1 MACCPPIPPYRYVPP
16 FAGFTEFT
24 ASIPK
29 LYFNVKSQEQRIHAM
44 CELINKLICYSDMLG
59 DKVSDDH
66 DAIEELIE
74 EFNKFK
80 NSGFLDYYEKQL
92 EAWIN
97 AHMADI
103 ISMYVKQVFFGLTL
117 DGHFVAYIP
126 EGSAWE
132 DVIFDTGAVY
142 DLDTYGRLILYYVTD
157 STSDVWQD
165 RNVVNDLSGMLDDFD
180 RRITANENQLYNPL
194 EQSEVNVND

>member
-44 CELINKLICYSDMLG
+44 CELINKLICYADMLG

-80 NSGFLDYYEKQL
+80 DSGFLDYYEKQL

>member
-1 MACCPPIPPYRYVPP
+1 MTCCPPAPPYRYVPP
-16 FAGFTEFT
+16 FVGFTEFT

-44 CELINKLICYSDMLG
+44 CELINKLICYADMLG

-66 DAIEELIE
+66 EAIEELIE
-74 EFNKFK
+74 EFNKFRD
-80 NSGFLDYYEKQL
+80 SGFLDYYEKQL

-103 ISMYVKQVFFGLTL
+103 VSMYVKQVFFGLTL
-117 DGHFVAYIP
+117 DGHFIAYIP

-165 RNVVNDLSGMLDDFD
+165 RSVVNDLSGMLDDFD

>member
-44 CELINKLICYSDMLG
+44 CELINKLICYADMLG

-80 NSGFLDYYEKQL
+80 DSGFLDYYEKQL

-142 DLDTYGRLILYYVTD
+142 DLDTYGRLILYYETD

-165 RNVVNDLSGMLDDFD
+165 RNVVNDLSGMLNDFN
-180 RRITANENQLYNPL
+180 RRITANENELYNPL

>member
-1 MACCPPIPPYRYVPP
+1 
-16 FAGFTEFT
+16 
-24 ASIPK
+24 
-29 LYFNVKSQEQRIHAM
+29 M
-44 CELINKLICYSDMLG
+44 CELINRLICYADMLG

-80 NSGFLDYYEKQL
+80 DSGFLDYYEKQL

-142 DLDTYGRLILYYVTD
+142 DLDTYGRLILYYETD

-165 RNVVNDLSGMLDDFD
+165 RNVVNDLGNVLSQFD
-180 RRITANENQLYNPL
+180 RRITANENELYNPL

>member
-80 NSGFLDYYEKQL
+80 DSGFLDYYEKQL

-165 RNVVNDLSGMLDDFD
+165 RNIVSDLSGMLDGFD
-180 RRITANENQLYNPL
+180 RRITANENELYNPL

>member
-1 MACCPPIPPYRYVPP
+1 MPPYRYAPP

-44 CELINKLICYSDMLG
+44 CELINKLICYADMLG

-66 DAIEELIE
+66 DAIEELID

-80 NSGFLDYYEKQL
+80 DSGFLDYYEQQL

-97 AHMADI
+97 AHMPDI
-103 ISMYVKQVFFGLTL
+103 IGKYVRMVFFGLTL
-117 DGHFVAYIP
+117 DGCFVAYIP
-126 EGSAWE
+126 EGTGWN
-132 DVIFDTGAVY
+132 DIVFDTGAVY
-142 DLDTYGRLILYYVTD
+142 GSDEYGRLILNYAVDGEPQPVDRGTEPARNDFEQLQQLIAAIEGRVTHNED
-157 STSDVWQD
+157 T
-165 RNVVNDLSGMLDDFD
+165 LY
-180 RRITANENQLYNPL
+180 TAMQ
-194 EQSEVNVND
+194 EVEA

>member
-80 NSGFLDYYEKQL
+80 DSGFLDYYEKQL

-142 DLDTYGRLILYYVTD
+142 DLDTYGRLMLYYVTD

-165 RNVVNDLSGMLDDFD
+165 RNIVSDLSGMLDGFD
-180 RRITANENQLYNPL
+180 RRITANENELYNPL

>member
-44 CELINKLICYSDMLG
+44 CELINKLICYADMLG

-80 NSGFLDYYEKQL
+80 DSGFLDYYEKQL

-117 DGHFVAYIP
+117 DGRFVAYIP

-142 DLDTYGRLILYYVTD
+142 DLDTYGRLMLYYVTD

-165 RNVVNDLSGMLDDFD
+165 RSVVNDITGMLDGFN
-180 RRITANENQLYNPL
+180 RRITANENELYNPL

>member
-44 CELINKLICYSDMLG
+44 CELINKLICYADMLG

-80 NSGFLDYYEKQL
+80 DSGFLDYYEKQL
-92 EAWIN
+92 EKWIN

-165 RNVVNDLSGMLDDFD
+165 RNVVNDLSSRLTQLDQ
-180 RRITANENQLYNPL
+180 RVTANENELYNPI
-194 EQSEVNVND
+194 EQSEVDA

>member
-44 CELINKLICYSDMLG
+44 CELINRLICYADMLG

-80 NSGFLDYYEKQL
+80 DSGFLDYYEKQL

-142 DLDTYGRLILYYVTD
+142 DLDTYGRLILYYETD

-165 RNVVNDLSGMLDDFD
+165 RNVVNDLGNVLSQFD
-180 RRITANENQLYNPL
+180 RRITANENELYNPL

>member
-44 CELINKLICYSDMLG
+44 CELINKLICYADMIG
-59 DKVSDDH
+59 DRLSDDH
-66 DAIEELIE
+66 EAIEELIE

-80 NSGFLDYYEKQL
+80 DSGFLDYYEKQL
-92 EAWIN
+92 EKWIN

-142 DLDTYGRLILYYVTD
+142 DLDTYGRLILYYETD

-165 RNVVNDLSGMLDDFD
+165 RNVVNDLSSKLTQLDM
-180 RRITANENQLYNPL
+180 RVTANENELYNPI
-194 EQSEVNVND
+194 EQSEVDA

>member
-1 MACCPPIPPYRYVPP
+1 MTCYPPVPPYRYVPP

-44 CELINKLICYSDMLG
+44 CELINKLICYADMLG

-66 DAIEELIE
+66 EAIEKLIE

-80 NSGFLDYYEKQL
+80 DSGFLDYYEKQL

-103 ISMYVKQVFFGLTL
+103 IALYVKQVFFGLTL

-132 DVIFDTGAVY
+132 NVIFDTGAVY
-142 DLDTYGRLILYYVTD
+142 DLDTYGRLILYYETD

-165 RNVVNDLSGMLDDFD
+165 RNVVNDLSGMLDGLD
-180 RRITANENQLYNPL
+180 RRIAANENELYNPL
-194 EQSEVNVND
+194 EQNEVNVND

>member
-29 LYFNVKSQEQRIHAM
+29 LYFNVKSQEQRTHAM

-59 DKVSDDH
+59 DKVSNDH

-80 NSGFLDYYEKQL
+80 DSGFLDYYEKQL

-165 RNVVNDLSGMLDDFD
+165 RNVVNDLSGMLDGFD
-180 RRITANENQLYNPL
+180 RRITANENELYNPL

>member
-44 CELINKLICYSDMLG
+44 CELINKLICYADMLG

-80 NSGFLDYYEKQL
+80 DSGFLDYYEQQL

-132 DVIFDTGAVY
+132 DVIFDTGAMY

>member
-44 CELINKLICYSDMLG
+44 CELINKLICYADMLG

-80 NSGFLDYYEKQL
+80 DSGFLDYYEKQL

-126 EGSAWE
+126 ADSAWE

-142 DLDTYGRLILYYVTD
+142 ELDTYGRLILYYETD
-157 STSDVWQD
+157 STSDIWQD
-165 RNVVNDLSGMLDDFD
+165 
-180 RRITANENQLYNPL
+180 
-194 EQSEVNVND
+194 

>member
-44 CELINKLICYSDMLG
+44 CELINKLICYADMLG

-80 NSGFLDYYEKQL
+80 DSGFLDYYEKQL

-142 DLDTYGRLILYYVTD
+142 NLDTYGRLMLYYVTD

-165 RNVVNDLSGMLDDFD
+165 RNIVSDLSGMLDGFD
-180 RRITANENQLYNPL
+180 RRITANENELYNPL